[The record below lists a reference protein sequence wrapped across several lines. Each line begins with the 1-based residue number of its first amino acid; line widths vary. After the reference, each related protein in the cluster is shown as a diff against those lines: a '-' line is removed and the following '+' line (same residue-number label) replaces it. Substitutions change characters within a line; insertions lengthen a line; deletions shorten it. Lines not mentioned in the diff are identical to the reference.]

1 MISKKK
7 TIPRLKSKIEVAQ
20 YGTDLQDMAAEAFRG
35 KAVRGVKGSTR
46 PHIKHQKFRE
56 VAELQKQKEE
66 LERANKEL
74 IDKIYQ
80 LERKER
86 SMAPKMRDTG
96 IESLKR
102 KQTPSN
108 NPTMGF

>member
-1 MISKKK
+1 
-7 TIPRLKSKIEVAQ
+7 
-20 YGTDLQDMAAEAFRG
+20 MAAEAFRG